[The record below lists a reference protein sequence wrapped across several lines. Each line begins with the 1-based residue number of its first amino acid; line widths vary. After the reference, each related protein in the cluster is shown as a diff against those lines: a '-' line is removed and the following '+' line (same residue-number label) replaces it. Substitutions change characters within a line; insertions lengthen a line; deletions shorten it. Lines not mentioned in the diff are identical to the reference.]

1 MCPSV
6 LRAIMPAGIL
16 FIRVIYVDSL
26 FLWEEAWN
34 AHPYCLTVM
43 TNGYFSTDKFKL
55 AIESK
60 YLDDKGT
67 TENAVNMDEKELK
80 KREIIFVDIA
90 EKGSEKLPADEVIAF
105 LANHHRIS
113 RLSIVRNAI
122 SVL

>member
-6 LRAIMPAGIL
+6 LRAMMPAGICISHFL
-16 FIRVIYVDSL
+16 FKDSL

-43 TNGYFSTDKFKL
+43 TNGFFSTEKFKL

-67 TENAVNMDEKELK
+67 TENAVNMDDKELK

-90 EKGSEKLPADEVIAF
+90 EKGSEKLPADEVDVGIIDNNRM
-105 LANHHRIS
+105 LLH
-113 RLSIVRNAI
+113 SIVRREI
-122 SVL
+122 

>member
-1 MCPSV
+1 
-6 LRAIMPAGIL
+6 
-16 FIRVIYVDSL
+16 
-26 FLWEEAWN
+26 
-34 AHPYCLTVM
+34 M

-90 EKGSEKLPADEVIAF
+90 EKGNEKLPADEVIHF
-105 LANHHRIS
+105 PSINNRTSL
-113 RLSIVRNAI
+113 LSTAK
-122 SVL
+122 SATLVL